1 MTILY
6 GLVGASGFGSEVM
19 PILERSIDSKL
30 KDEYQISFIDI
41 DQSKKM
47 FNSKKVMSEEEFLRN
62 QRELFYDR
70 KQDAALQA
78 VAEAGAMGGEGA
90 GGPRPGKGVGGGS
103 SRATWAGPQATGPRW
118 VRSANAE
125 ALALPGRGLAEP

>member
-19 PILERSIDSKL
+19 PILERSIDSQL

-47 FNSKKVMSEEEFLRN
+47 FNSKKLCLRKN
-62 QRELFYDR
+62 
-70 KQDAALQA
+70 
-78 VAEAGAMGGEGA
+78 
-90 GGPRPGKGVGGGS
+90 S
-103 SRATWAGPQATGPRW
+103 STQ
-118 VRSANAE
+118 V
-125 ALALPGRGLAEP
+125 LI